1 MTKFTKPNTASV
13 VFTYKQWGVITV
25 TCGSQKVD
33 VSRKESQAMARKLI
47 EQGYSKTEED
57 DD

>member
-1 MTKFTKPNTASV
+1 MNTYTKPNTATV

-33 VSRKESQAMARKLI
+33 VSYKESKAMARKLV
-47 EQGYSKTEED
+47 EQGYVETETD
-57 DD
+57 